1 MLFRYKHLDF
11 DHSTFTQRVV
21 RAIINE
27 FLKNEEHEIK
37 FLLIY
42 SYAWQTS
49 FYHVHQ
55 DNINSSPANEVDV
68 ADNKV
73 DFNDGD
79 IILFLDLHPA
89 SAISKTI
96 EI

>member
-1 MLFRYKHLDF
+1 M
-11 DHSTFTQRVV
+11 V
-21 RAIINE
+21 RAIVDE

-37 FLLIY
+37 FLHIY

-49 FYHVHQ
+49 FYYVHQ
-55 DNINSSPANEVDV
+55 DNINYSPANEVDL

-73 DFNDGD
+73 DFNHGD